1 MARLWHDQGKVTG
14 ARTAGSR
21 PGQCSGPSKAK
32 VIQTTH
38 QSNSRREFLNLAT
51 AATSTLAISLPALLH
66 PLL

>member
-1 MARLWHDQGKVTG
+1 MLRAFACLRDLSKG
-14 ARTAGSR
+14 
-21 PGQCSGPSKAK
+21 GQSGQTFKAK